1 MISRF
6 QRIYGTLSS
15 FGHTS
20 TGKRVLRLAKYAFQA
35 GIIGILIYQIAEIG
49 WRNILSELPTHPLFY
64 LLFLLI
70 YFALPVTEYL
80 AYGIRWRLRF
90 LQSQAIFLKKRV
102 YNKVIL
108 GYSGEVQL
116 FFWLQKHAGIEKK
129 EAYEVVRD
137 NNILSTLA
145 STAIALLLLAGF
157 TSTGRLEIYRWIDY
171 DLRVLA
177 GFFAFF
183 AVIAAYLFRK
193 YRTYLFS
200 MDRKDSALIFSL
212 HSGRMI
218 LLVVFQIAQWHIVM
232 PGVPL
237 DIWFTLVAI
246 QLILSRL
253 PLLPNKDL
261 VFIGASLEFAR
272 HTDLSLAGLAGLL
285 LVSQVL
291 DRLMNI
297 LVFAWLSFRERRE
310 PVYPDPLPD
319 REGPTASN
327 SS

>member
-1 MISRF
+1 MIHRF
-6 QRIYGTLSS
+6 QRIFDTLSS

-20 TGKRVLRLAKYAFQA
+20 TGQWVLRLAKYAFQT
-35 GIIGILIYQIAEIG
+35 GIIGILIYQIIQIG

-80 AYGIRWRLRF
+80 AYGIRWPLRF
-90 LQSQAIFLKKRV
+90 FQSQAIFLKKRV
-102 YNKVIL
+102 YNKVVL

-157 TSTGRLEIYRWIDY
+157 AGTGRLEIYNWVDY

-177 GFFAFF
+177 VVFAIF

-193 YRTYLFS
+193 YRSYLFS
-200 MDRKDSALIFSL
+200 MDRRDSALIFSL

-218 LLVVFQIAQWHIVM
+218 ILVVFQIAQWRIVM
-232 PGVPL
+232 PWVPL
-237 DIWFTLVAI
+237 DIWFTLIAI

-261 VFIGASLEFAR
+261 VFIGTSLEFAR
-272 HTDLSLAGLAGLL
+272 HADLSPAGLAGLL
-285 LVSQVL
+285 LVNQVL
-291 DRLMNI
+291 DRIMNI

-310 PVYPDPLPD
+310 PVRPEPVRN
-319 REGPTASN
+319 REGPPASD
-327 SS
+327 S